1 MPLFKKKYL
10 IAFLIILPLI
20 LQADIDLTISKIVYE
35 IDVYQNKPVNMTLKL
50 KQVDRIFE
58 KIIFYDSE
66 NIDIEFDV
74 SGKEAKKRLR
84 NDMLNLHEGMAY
96 RVSFIV
102 TGTGNLGG
110 LIGILESF
118 TPLFLDKIP

>member
-50 KQVDRIFE
+50 KQVDKIFE

-66 NIDIEFDV
+66 NIDIEFDI
-74 SGKEAKKRLR
+74 SGKETKKRLR

>member
-1 MPLFKKKYL
+1 MTLLKKKCL
-10 IAFLIILPLI
+10 IVVLIILPLM
-20 LQADIDLTISKIVYE
+20 LQADIDLTISEIVYK

-96 RVSFIV
+96 RVSFRV

>member
-1 MPLFKKKYL
+1 MTLFKKRCL
-10 IAFLIILPLI
+10 IVFLIILPLM
-20 LQADIDLTISKIVYE
+20 LQADTDLTISEIVYK
-35 IDVYQNKPVNMTLKL
+35 IDVYQNKSVNMILKL

-66 NIDIEFDV
+66 NIDIEFDI

>member
-1 MPLFKKKYL
+1 MALLKKKYL
-10 IAFLIILPLI
+10 IVLMIILPLV

-35 IDVYQNKPVNMTLKL
+35 IDAYQNKPVSMTLKL

-66 NIDIEFDV
+66 NIDIEFDI

-84 NDMLNLHEGMAY
+84 KDMLNLHEGMEY
-96 RVSFIV
+96 RVSFRV

>member
-50 KQVDRIFE
+50 KQVDKIFE

>member
-1 MPLFKKKYL
+1 MALLKKKYL
-10 IAFLIILPLI
+10 IVLMIILPLV

-35 IDVYQNKPVNMTLKL
+35 IDAYQNKPVSMTLKL